1 MGSEFFWRS
10 DNVGND
16 LLAEL
21 AVVFAKLSLMAVGG
35 INPLLPEIHR
45 LVVETHHWM
54 SDAQFTTLF
63 AITQGAPGPNV
74 LVVAAIGWQ
83 VAGIPGAIVSLGAI
97 CLPSALLAG
106 SVASLRD
113 RVAEAKWAQNI
124 QEGLVPVTVGLVAA
138 SSLLLARS
146 ASQSAGLSTTSHLL
160 AATALV
166 MTIRYNPNPLWLL
179 AAGAILG
186 LTGVV

>member
-1 MGSEFFWRS
+1 MGSESFWRS
-10 DNVGND
+10 DNVDNT

-21 AVVFAKLSLMAVGG
+21 ALVFAKLSLMAVGG
-35 INPLLPEIHR
+35 INPLLPEMHR
-45 LVVETHHWM
+45 LVVETHQWM

-106 SVASLRD
+106 SVATLRD
-113 RVAEAKWAQNI
+113 RVAEAKWARNI
-124 QEGLVPVTVGLVAA
+124 QQGLVPVTVGLVAA
-138 SSLLLARS
+138 SGLLLARGASETATS
-146 ASQSAGLSTTSHLL
+146 ATTSHLL
-160 AATALV
+160 ATVALLV
-166 MTIRYNPNPLWLL
+166 TIRYNPNPLWLL

-186 LTGVV
+186 LTGMV

>member
-1 MGSEFFWRS
+1 M
-10 DNVGND
+10 DND

-35 INPLLPEIHR
+35 INPLLPEMHR
-45 LVVETHHWM
+45 LVVETYHWL

-83 VAGIPGAIVSLGAI
+83 VAGIPGAIVSLSAI

-106 SVASLRD
+106 SIATIRD
-113 RVAEAKWAQNI
+113 RVAEAPWARKI
-124 QEGLVPVTVGLVAA
+124 QQGLVPVTVGLVAA
-138 SSLLLARS
+138 SGLLLARG
-146 ASQSAGLSTTSHLL
+146 ASETASSPTTSTLL
-160 AATALV
+160 TAAALFV
-166 MTIRYNPNPLWLL
+166 TIRLNPNPLWLL

-186 LTGVV
+186 LAGVV

>member
-1 MGSEFFWRS
+1 V
-10 DNVGND
+10 DND

-35 INPLLPEIHR
+35 INPLLPEMHR
-45 LVVETHHWM
+45 LVVETYHWM
-54 SDAQFTTLF
+54 DDAQFTTLF

-83 VAGIPGAIVSLGAI
+83 VAGIPGAIVSLSSI

-106 SVASLRD
+106 GVATLRD
-113 RVAEAKWAQNI
+113 RVAEAEWARNI

-138 SSLLLARS
+138 SSLLLARG
-146 ASQSAGLSTTSHLL
+146 ASQTSAIASYLL
-160 AATALV
+160 AATALLL
-166 MTIRYNPNPLWLL
+166 TIRYNPHPLWLL

>member
-1 MGSEFFWRS
+1 VGSEFFWRS
-10 DNVGND
+10 DNVDND

-35 INPLLPEIHR
+35 INPLLPEMHR
-45 LVVETHHWM
+45 LVVETYHWM
-54 SDAQFTTLF
+54 DDAQFTTLF

-106 SVASLRD
+106 SVATLRD
-113 RVAEAKWAQNI
+113 RVAEAKWARNI
-124 QEGLVPVTVGLVAA
+124 QQGLVPVTVGLVAA
-138 SSLLLARS
+138 SSLLLARGASETATS
-146 ASQSAGLSTTSHLL
+146 ATTSHLL
-160 AATALV
+160 ATVALLV
-166 MTIRYNPNPLWLL
+166 TIRYNPNPLWLL

-186 LTGVV
+186 LTGMV

>member
-1 MGSEFFWRS
+1 V
-10 DNVGND
+10 DNA

-21 AVVFAKLSLMAVGG
+21 AMVFAKLSLLAVGG
-35 INPLLPEIHR
+35 INPLLPEMHR
-45 LVVETHHWM
+45 LVVGTYHWM

-83 VAGIPGAIVSLGAI
+83 VAGIPGAVVSLGAI

-106 SVASLRD
+106 GVATLRE
-113 RVAEAKWAQNI
+113 RVAEATWARSI
-124 QEGLVPVTVGLVAA
+124 QQGLVPVTVGLVAA
-138 SSLLLARS
+138 SSLLLARG
-146 ASQSAGLSTTSHLL
+146 ASETAASPYTSYLL
-160 AATALV
+160 AATALLV
-166 MTIRYNPNPLWLL
+166 TIRHNPNPLWLL